1 MARRE
6 RAQRDRRLEKPA
18 IEVLTATGE
27 REATIAAT
35 EQGAGAALQAMI
47 TDESLTVFEA
57 VQGAPALSVIG
68 KRPSFAIQPQAHHSR
83 GDSSWGVVVFRWFMT
98 PKTQVHCR
106 RVGAC
111 LPVVADVKHMSRLDQ
126 RASRSNF
133 DGPHRDHFRCDQHGF
148 ATSAELTRTSKS
160 CASRR

>member
-1 MARRE
+1 MARRRE

-106 RVGAC
+106 RVGDW
-111 LPVVADVKHMSRLDQ
+111 LQVVPTATHFRLDQ

-133 DGPHRDHFRCDQHGF
+133 DGPHRDHFRCDQRGF
-148 ATSAELTRTSKS
+148 ATSAELTRTSRS
-160 CASRR
+160 